1 MTKSKKQF
9 TPPQNQDS
17 TEEFHRTV
25 ELAFG
30 DHTWPSSRAELL
42 EYASRQGTFAKS
54 DLARLK
60 RIPQREYHSVRDLMD
75 ASREADMAMAQ
86 PGPVATAEHNRRAMG
101 EPSEKV
107 RTHSADRYD
116 EPIH

>member
-9 TPPQNQDS
+9 TEPKTQGT
-17 TEEFHRTV
+17 TEEFNRTV
-25 ELAFG
+25 QLAFG
-30 DHTWPSSRAELL
+30 EHTWPANRAELL
-42 EYASRQGTFAKS
+42 EHASRQGMFAKS

-60 RIPQREYHSVRDLMD
+60 RIPNREYHSVSDLMD
-75 ASREADMAMAQ
+75 ATREADMAMAQ

-101 EPSEKV
+101 ETQPKV
-107 RTHSADRYD
+107 RTHSADRFD

>member
-9 TPPQNQDS
+9 TQPQTQGT

-25 ELAFG
+25 QLAFG
-30 DHTWPSSRAELL
+30 DIPWPASRAELL
-42 EYASRQGTFAKS
+42 EHASRQGMFAKS

-60 RIPQREYHSVRDLMD
+60 RIPSRDYHSVSDMMD
-75 ASREADMAMAQ
+75 AMREADMAMAQ

-101 EPSEKV
+101 EAPTKV
-107 RTHSADRYD
+107 RTHSADRFD

>member
-9 TPPQNQDS
+9 TPTKTQNP
-17 TEEFHRTV
+17 TEEFNRSV

-30 DHTWPSSRAELL
+30 DHAWPANRAELL
-42 EYASRQGTFAKS
+42 EHASRQGTFAKS

-60 RIPQREYHSVRDLMD
+60 RIPQRDYHSIKDLMS
-75 ASREADMAMAQ
+75 ATREADMAMAQ
-86 PGPVATAEHNRRAMG
+86 PGPVASAEQNRRAMG
-101 EPSEKV
+101 EAPEPV